1 MVKTTGWMASVL
13 EGSVVLVSMTLVWV
27 VLIWAVLIVGLTI
40 APRPSLAADICR
52 TIDQRTVC
60 IVTIK
65 RSAKNFWEY
74 NAAVSINGKRGPK
87 EPYDCR
93 SKIKTNP
100 DGSISRFGK
109 NSIGS
114 LVCRAYRPPMHGM
127 AMPLQIRVSETVGAW
142 LAVPQT
148 QRGGFESLDDL
159 SRRRIACFLQ

>member
-1 MVKTTGWMASVL
+1 MQRLELRLLLGYYLIQQHYRRISLFMLKTTGWIASVL
-13 EGSVVLVSMTLVWV
+13 EGSVVLVSIVLVWI
-27 VLIWAVLIVGLTI
+27 VLFIGVTI
-40 APRPSLAADICR
+40 APSPSLAADICR

-74 NAAVSINGKRGPK
+74 NAAVSIDGKRGPK

-100 DGSISRFGK
+100 DGSITRFGK

-114 LVCRAYRPPMHGM
+114 LVCLAYRPPM
-127 AMPLQIRVSETVGAW
+127 
-142 LAVPQT
+142 
-148 QRGGFESLDDL
+148 RGGVPLELGSDL
-159 SRRRIACFLQ
+159 

>member
-1 MVKTTGWMASVL
+1 MLKTTGWIAKVL
-13 EGSVVLVSMTLVWV
+13 GRSGFLVRVALIYVLLLM
-27 VLIWAVLIVGLTI
+27 GQTI
-40 APRPSLAADICR
+40 APPPSQATDICR

-60 IVTIK
+60 IITIK

-74 NAAVSINGKRGPK
+74 NAAVSIDGKRGPK

-114 LVCRAYRPPMHGM
+114 LVCRAYRPPM
-127 AMPLQIRVSETVGAW
+127 
-142 LAVPQT
+142 
-148 QRGGFESLDDL
+148 RGGVPLELGSDL
-159 SRRRIACFLQ
+159 

>member
-1 MVKTTGWMASVL
+1 MLKTTGWMASVL
-13 EGSVVLVSMTLVWV
+13 EGSVVLVSMTVSMAVSMTLVWILVWV
-27 VLIWAVLIVGLTI
+27 VLIMGLTI
-40 APRPSLAADICR
+40 APRPSQAADICR

-114 LVCRAYRPPMHGM
+114 LVCRAYRPPM
-127 AMPLQIRVSETVGAW
+127 
-142 LAVPQT
+142 
-148 QRGGFESLDDL
+148 RGGVPLELGSDF
-159 SRRRIACFLQ
+159 

>member
-1 MVKTTGWMASVL
+1 MLKTTGWIASVL
-13 EGSVVLVSMTLVWV
+13 EGSVVLVSIVLAWIVLV
-27 VLIWAVLIVGLTI
+27 VGLTI
-40 APRPSLAADICR
+40 APSPSLAADICR

-100 DGSISRFGK
+100 DGSITRFGK

-114 LVCRAYRPPMHGM
+114 QSCCIALV
-127 AMPLQIRVSETVGAW
+127 
-142 LAVPQT
+142 
-148 QRGGFESLDDL
+148 L
-159 SRRRIACFLQ
+159 SV